1 MTTVDQL
8 IGDLLLRHNC
18 VIIPSFGGFVA
29 KPVSAQID
37 YRKGTMLP
45 PGKSLL
51 FNRQLINNDGLLI
64 NELSQANNIS
74 FDEASLEV
82 SEKISSW
89 NAALK
94 NGGRIEIDRVGNLFF
109 DEERNMCFEQDRFFN
124 LLLESF
130 GLGKVHFLTEEDV
143 QIVEHKIETTRVY
156 ESPKPVVESPKVE
169 KPVIDT
175 PMKMATVVEEAPII
189 EIKGPRIKKE
199 EKVLAFDGKSNDDQT
214 NVIEHPAARKRR
226 PWRYVA
232 AVCILPIAFYSV
244 WIPMKTDVLESGI
257 ISLNDFNPFYSSS
270 DGRYKKEDLTK
281 EITVVKSD
289 ENSLEDEIA
298 NLDSDKK
305 HYPYKF
311 DDDTYIQVNL
321 PDTETIDIAENVEP
335 TPQLSETQETFNAS
349 AINYI
354 VGCFGNKANAENL
367 VAKLKANGL
376 EGRIYDKKNGLHRV
390 TAGSALSLGSYH
402 EIKSQADALGLSG
415 WKLN

>member
-37 YRKGTMLP
+37 YQKGTMLP

-51 FNRQLINNDGLLI
+51 FNRQLINNDGLLV

-74 FDEASLEV
+74 FDQASEEV
-82 SEKISSW
+82 TEKISSW
-89 NAALK
+89 NNTLK

-143 QIVEHKIETTRVY
+143 QIVEHKIETTRVF
-156 ESPKPVVESPKVE
+156 ETLEPKEEAQEIKVPITSAPFVEPARIE
-169 KPVIDT
+169 L
-175 PMKMATVVEEAPII
+175 VEEAPII
-189 EIKGPRIKKE
+189 EINAPKRKREDPNI
-199 EKVLAFDGKSNDDQT
+199 V
-214 NVIEHPAARKRR
+214 EHPAARKRHA
-226 PWRYVA
+226 WRYVA

-257 ISLNDFNPFYSSS
+257 ISFNDFNPFHPSS
-270 DGRYKKEDLTK
+270 DGSYEKKELTK
-281 EITVVKSD
+281 EISVVKTNES
-289 ENSLEDEIA
+289 SLEEEIA
-298 NLDSDKK
+298 KLDADKK
-305 HYPYKF
+305 NYPYKF
-311 DDDTYIQVNL
+311 DDDTYIQV
-321 PDTETIDIAENVEP
+321 DIPESEKVEVAEKIEK
-335 TPQLSETQETFNAS
+335 TPEVPKNSETFNAS
-349 AINYI
+349 AMNYI
-354 VGCFGNKANAENL
+354 VGCFGDKANAENL

-376 EGRIYDKKNGLHRV
+376 QGRIYDNKNGLHRV
-390 TAGSALSLGSYH
+390 TAGSALSIESYQ
-402 EIKSQADALGLSG
+402 EIKAKADGLGLGG

>member
-37 YRKGTMLP
+37 YQKGTMLP
-45 PGKSLL
+45 PGKALL
-51 FNRQLINNDGLLI
+51 FNRQLINNDGLLV

-74 FDEASLEV
+74 FDQASKEV
-82 SEKISSW
+82 TEKISAW
-89 NAALK
+89 NNALK

-143 QIVEHKIETTRVY
+143 QIVEHKIETVHVY
-156 ESPKPVVESPKVE
+156 ETPKPEVEAQAIDSPITSAPFVEPVVIEL
-169 KPVIDT
+169 
-175 PMKMATVVEEAPII
+175 VEEAPII
-189 EIKGPRIKKE
+189 EINAPKRKNQDPNI
-199 EKVLAFDGKSNDDQT
+199 
-214 NVIEHPAARKRR
+214 IEHPAARKRR

-232 AVCILPIAFYSV
+232 AVCVLPIAFYSV

-257 ISLNDFNPFYSSS
+257 ISFNDFNPFHSSS
-270 DGRYKKEDLTK
+270 DGSYEKKELTK
-281 EITVVKSD
+281 EISVLKTDKS
-289 ENSLEDEIA
+289 SLEDEIEKLDA
-298 NLDSDKK
+298 NKK
-305 HYPYKF
+305 NYPYKF
-311 DDDTYIQVNL
+311 DDDTYIQVEIPENIEGV
-321 PDTETIDIAENVEP
+321 PGNTETFTANGM
-335 TPQLSETQETFNAS
+335 
-349 AINYI
+349 NYI
-354 VGCFGNKANAENL
+354 VGCFGEITNAENL

-376 EGRIYDKKNGLHRV
+376 EGRIYDTKNGLHRV
-390 TAGSALSLGSYH
+390 TAGSALSIDSYQ
-402 EIKSQADALGLSG
+402 EIKAQADGLGLSG

>member
-37 YRKGTMLP
+37 YQKGTMLP

-51 FNRQLINNDGLLI
+51 FNRQLINNDGLLV

-74 FDEASLEV
+74 FDQASKEV
-82 SEKISSW
+82 TEKISSW
-89 NAALK
+89 NNALK

-156 ESPKPVVESPKVE
+156 ETSKPIDDTSKVQST
-169 KPVIDT
+169 VIDI
-175 PMKMATVVEEAPII
+175 PVPSVPFVEPGVIELIEETPII
-189 EIKGPRIKKE
+189 EINAPKRKKE
-199 EKVLAFDGKSNDDQT
+199 DPNI
-214 NVIEHPAARKRR
+214 IEHPAARKIR

-257 ISLNDFNPFYSSS
+257 ISFNDFNPFHSSS
-270 DGRYKKEDLTK
+270 DGSYEKKELTK
-281 EITVVKSD
+281 EISVLKTDKS
-289 ENSLEDEIA
+289 SLEDEIEK
-298 NLDSDKK
+298 LDADKNN
-305 HYPYKF
+305 YPFKF
-311 DDDTYIQVNL
+311 DVDTYIQVNIPEPEAAEVGENL
-321 PDTETIDIAENVEP
+321 KPNPESPENPETVIV
-335 TPQLSETQETFNAS
+335 NAV
-349 AINYI
+349 NYI
-354 VGCFGNKANAENL
+354 VGCFGDKANAENL
-367 VAKLKANGL
+367 VAKLKVNGL
-376 EGRIYDKKNGLHRV
+376 EGRIYDTKNGLHRV
-390 TAGSALSLGSYH
+390 TAGSALSIESYH
-402 EIKSQADALGLSG
+402 KIKAKADGLGLSG

>member
-1 MTTVDQL
+1 MTTVEQL

-37 YRKGTMLP
+37 YQKGTMLP

-51 FNRQLINNDGLLI
+51 FNRQLINNDGLLV

-74 FDEASLEV
+74 FDQASQEV
-82 SEKISSW
+82 TEKISSW
-89 NAALK
+89 NTALK
-94 NGGRIEIDRVGNLFF
+94 NGGRIELDRVGNLFF

-156 ESPKPVVESPKVE
+156 EAPKPIVEAPKVE
-169 KPVIDT
+169 STVIDIPVT
-175 PMKMATVVEEAPII
+175 SAPFIEPAAIELVEEAPII
-189 EIKGPRIKKE
+189 EINAPKRKK
-199 EKVLAFDGKSNDDQT
+199 VDPNI
-214 NVIEHPAARKRR
+214 VEHPAARKRR

-257 ISLNDFNPFYSSS
+257 ISFYDFNPFHSPS
-270 DGRYKKEDLTK
+270 DGSYKKQELTK
-281 EITVVKSD
+281 DISVVKSN

-298 NLDSDKK
+298 KLDAGKK
-305 HYPYKF
+305 QYPYKF
-311 DDDTYIQVNL
+311 DEDTYIQVEI
-321 PDTETIDIAENVEP
+321 PETETGDVIDNVDPKPEP
-335 TPQLSETQETFNAS
+335 TENQETFNAN
-349 AINYI
+349 AVNYI
-354 VGCFGNKANAENL
+354 VGCFGDKTNAENL

-376 EGRIYDKKNGLHRV
+376 EGRIYDNKNGLHRV
-390 TAGSALSLGSYH
+390 TAGSALSIESYH
-402 EIKSQADALGLSG
+402 EIKAKADGLGLSG